1 VIIFIDESG
10 DAGFKLDKGSTA
22 TFVIAMV
29 IFDDELDAEE
39 TALNI
44 KKYRRKINKKDNYEF
59 KFNKSNREY
68 RIDFLNEVKNCK
80 FRIRA
85 IVFRKEKMYS
95 NHLRTSKDSFYNYAV
110 KMVLK
115 NNNETIKNAKIRIDG
130 LGERKFRK
138 SLTVYLRKE
147 LNNDEKI
154 VLKNLRFRDSNKD
167 VLIQLADMI
176 AGSIKRSYDEG
187 KNDKDDYKKII
198 NQKIEDIW
206 EFK

>member
-1 VIIFIDESG
+1 
-10 DAGFKLDKGSTA
+10 
-22 TFVIAMV
+22 
-29 IFDDELDAEE
+29 
-39 TALNI
+39 
-44 KKYRRKINKKDNYEF
+44 
-59 KFNKSNREY
+59 
-68 RIDFLNEVKNCK
+68 
-80 FRIRA
+80 
-85 IVFRKEKMYS
+85 MYS